1 MADDT
6 KGAGAASE
14 GIDGY
19 LTEGERRKLTA
30 NLHRILCWM
39 GAKSPEILEVDRGQ
53 LDSELEKFHQT
64 EEDLPPEIHVNHEG
78 SIKLHHL
85 IWRLVSET
93 ELTDKDKILV
103 RELIDLLEAREKKD
117 EDAISRAPLTHP
129 QARNLYN
136 DATGVVRALVDL
148 KDLLKSTE
156 RTDLQKEAV
165 RRKVEDI
172 KRWSSFVDKIKGAE
186 T

>member
-1 MADDT
+1 M
-6 KGAGAASE
+6 
-14 GIDGY
+14 
-19 LTEGERRKLTA
+19 
-30 NLHRILCWM
+30 
-39 GAKSPEILEVDRGQ
+39 
-53 LDSELEKFHQT
+53 
-64 EEDLPPEIHVNHEG
+64 
-78 SIKLHHL
+78 
-85 IWRLVSET
+85 
-93 ELTDKDKILV
+93 
-103 RELIDLLEAREKKD
+103 
-117 EDAISRAPLTHP
+117 
-129 QARNLYN
+129 YN